1 MIEIEVM
8 EKSKGKILYIEFV
21 DGEIWKNRKCT
32 NFYFKDDDDEEN
44 MLEFGNVLVNQSEIK
59 KLEILDWELCNFIY
73 DQKEEVKMIGVDLWK
88 M

>member
-8 EKSKGKILYIEFV
+8 EKSKGKSLYIEFV

-59 KLEILDWELCNFIY
+59 KLEILDWELCNFI
-73 DQKEEVKMIGVDLWK
+73 
-88 M
+88 

>member
-1 MIEIEVM
+1 MIEVEVM
-8 EKSKGKILYIEFV
+8 EKLKGKNLYIEFV

-59 KLEILDWELCNFIY
+59 NLEILD
-73 DQKEEVKMIGVDLWK
+73 
-88 M
+88 

>member
-1 MIEIEVM
+1 MIEVEVM
-8 EKSKGKILYIEFV
+8 EKSKGKNLYIEFV

-59 KLEILDWELCNFIY
+59 KLEILDWELCNFI
-73 DQKEEVKMIGVDLWK
+73 
-88 M
+88 